1 MSREDCREK
10 RWCGMAGAEVVV
22 DHGGPLTDVLPLSHC
37 RELDVQVLRPA
48 SPAGAERLVL
58 AALRWR
64 GVPTWRAGERQSAA
78 DPMSEHQ
85 LVPVRDSALHGSIT
99 W

>member
-1 MSREDCREK
+1 
-10 RWCGMAGAEVVV
+10 
-22 DHGGPLTDVLPLSHC
+22 
-37 RELDVQVLRPA
+37 VLRPA

-64 GVPTWRAGERQSAA
+64 GVPTWQPGEPQSAA
-78 DPMSEHQ
+78 DPMSDHQ
-85 LVPVRDSALHGSIT
+85 LLLTRDSALHGSIT